1 MRENVVYNRSDNEVL
16 VRTNGDEIHI
26 ICNTESQT
34 DTVVQKMT
42 TDNCKLAAYEE
53 WDEDNDKKY
62 ILTFIV
68 CDVKGAIIEP
78 ELN

>member
-1 MRENVVYNRSDNEVL
+1 MRDNVVYNQSDNHVM

-26 ICNTESQT
+26 ICNTESQM
-34 DTVVQKMT
+34 DKVVEKMT
-42 TDNCKLAAYEE
+42 TDSCKLAGYEE
-53 WDEDNDKKY
+53 WDEDSDKKF

-68 CDVKGAIIEP
+68 CDADGVIIQP